1 MAKNTIGQFISAL
14 RKANG
19 MTQKQLAEKLNV
31 SDKAVSRWERDECA
45 PDLSLIP
52 VIADIFGVTSD
63 EILRG
68 ERNTQYSDVSNNK
81 SEKQIKRLIDGA
93 QTKFTVRSI
102 ISIGIG
108 LVGLLAAM
116 ICNYGFLRA
125 NIGFFIGS
133 VFYLVAVICEVIFT
147 KLAFFSIEND
157 DFEDNNFILCKKHF
171 FRISAL
177 TCSIILI
184 LFSVTL
190 PLVVFTDGPYM
201 GLLIGTWAKFGL
213 LFGVVGALVSAVL
226 FKISEIIAVN
236 MNLYNYAQEMTS
248 EVLKLRKHCIIVL
261 SVIIAVTFFVQGAF
275 ILVPKKMLTGC
286 LVYTDVN
293 KFVEYIET
301 PSDIPANEVTMPLP
315 NPDYDTITVVEDDS
329 LDKAVISEDE
339 EVKYIYSED
348 GNTVICSYVHRNK
361 DVNMIEVEWNDGV
374 PTILAFTNYNIQEAD
389 RNFITI
395 NIVLAVAYIV
405 EIVVVGIVY
414 YGKKRNL
421 LSK

>member
-1 MAKNTIGQFISAL
+1 MAKNAIGQFISAL

-68 ERNTQYSDVSNNK
+68 ERNTQYSYVSNNK

-201 GLLIGTWAKFGL
+201 GLLIGTWAKFGI

-236 MNLYNYAQEMTS
+236 MNLYNYAQEMTP
-248 EVLKLRKHCIIVL
+248 EVLKLRKHCIIAL
-261 SVIIAVTFFVQGAF
+261 SIIIAVTVFVQGAF
-275 ILVPKKMLTGC
+275 ILVPQKMLTGC

-315 NPDYDTITVVEDDS
+315 NPDYDTITAVEDDS
-329 LDKAVISEDE
+329 LGEAVISEDE
-339 EVKYIYSED
+339 EVEYIYSED

-374 PTILAFTNYNIQEAD
+374 PTILVFTNHNIQEAD

-414 YGKKRNL
+414 YEKKRNL

>member
-1 MAKNTIGQFISAL
+1 
-14 RKANG
+14 
-19 MTQKQLAEKLNV
+19 
-31 SDKAVSRWERDECA
+31 
-45 PDLSLIP
+45 
-52 VIADIFGVTSD
+52 
-63 EILRG
+63 
-68 ERNTQYSDVSNNK
+68 
-81 SEKQIKRLIDGA
+81 
-93 QTKFTVRSI
+93 
-102 ISIGIG
+102 
-108 LVGLLAAM
+108 
-116 ICNYGFLRA
+116 
-125 NIGFFIGS
+125 
-133 VFYLVAVICEVIFT
+133 
-147 KLAFFSIEND
+147 
-157 DFEDNNFILCKKHF
+157 
-171 FRISAL
+171 
-177 TCSIILI
+177 
-184 LFSVTL
+184 
-190 PLVVFTDGPYM
+190 
-201 GLLIGTWAKFGL
+201 
-213 LFGVVGALVSAVL
+213 
-226 FKISEIIAVN
+226 
-236 MNLYNYAQEMTS
+236 
-248 EVLKLRKHCIIVL
+248 
-261 SVIIAVTFFVQGAF
+261 
-275 ILVPKKMLTGC
+275 MLTGC

-301 PSDIPANEVTMPLP
+301 PSDIPANEVTIPLP

>member
-201 GLLIGTWAKFGL
+201 GILIGTWAKFGL

-236 MNLYNYAQEMTS
+236 MNLYNYAQEMTP

-261 SVIIAVTFFVQGAF
+261 SVIIAVTVFVQGAF

-301 PSDIPANEVTMPLP
+301 PSDIPSNEVTMPLP

-329 LDKAVISEDE
+329 LGEAVISEDE
-339 EVKYIYSED
+339 EVEYIYSED

>member
-19 MTQKQLAEKLNV
+19 MTQKQLTEKLNV

-81 SEKQIKRLIDGA
+81 SEKQIKRLIDGV

-177 TCSIILI
+177 TCSIVLI

-201 GLLIGTWAKFGL
+201 GLLIGT
-213 LFGVVGALVSAVL
+213 
-226 FKISEIIAVN
+226 
-236 MNLYNYAQEMTS
+236 
-248 EVLKLRKHCIIVL
+248 
-261 SVIIAVTFFVQGAF
+261 
-275 ILVPKKMLTGC
+275 
-286 LVYTDVN
+286 
-293 KFVEYIET
+293 
-301 PSDIPANEVTMPLP
+301 
-315 NPDYDTITVVEDDS
+315 
-329 LDKAVISEDE
+329 
-339 EVKYIYSED
+339 
-348 GNTVICSYVHRNK
+348 
-361 DVNMIEVEWNDGV
+361 
-374 PTILAFTNYNIQEAD
+374 
-389 RNFITI
+389 
-395 NIVLAVAYIV
+395 
-405 EIVVVGIVY
+405 
-414 YGKKRNL
+414 
-421 LSK
+421 